1 VRLGDASLAAPFTAK
16 SPSIACVADLL
27 RQGRASLA
35 RAQQQAQQGI
45 AYALSNL
52 LYHFVLVR
60 GICACVCAC
69 VFPCVCVCVCVC
81 VCMRERECVC
91 VCVGCVHVC
100 VYVVGGKTRGRH
112 AQ

>member
-52 LYHFVLVR
+52 LYHFVLVS
-60 GICACVCAC
+60 
-69 VFPCVCVCVCVC
+69 
-81 VCMRERECVC
+81 
-91 VCVGCVHVC
+91 
-100 VYVVGGKTRGRH
+100 K
-112 AQ
+112 

>member
-1 VRLGDASLAAPFTAK
+1 MGGEEEELDVRLGDASLAAPFTAK

-60 GICACVCAC
+60 RWG
-69 VFPCVCVCVCVC
+69 
-81 VCMRERECVC
+81 
-91 VCVGCVHVC
+91 VGCWGDDGLGA
-100 VYVVGGKTRGRH
+100 YGGNVFAVREGTFV
-112 AQ
+112 